1 VDQSL
6 STLGDVLTA
15 SKDLVAH
22 GVATVVVSLG
32 GDGALLV
39 SESVVA
45 HAVTPVSC
53 PLSTVG
59 AGDALLAGYLYATG
73 SGSSAVEALC
83 TGVAWGAAAVS
94 LPGSRMP
101 TPADVAGIQVSVTT
115 EPDLNLDLKN

>member
-1 VDQSL
+1 
-6 STLGDVLTA
+6 
-15 SKDLVAH
+15 
-22 GVATVVVSLG
+22 VVSLG

-39 SESVVA
+39 TPSVTA
-45 HAVTPVSC
+45 HAVAPVSS

-73 SGSSAVEALC
+73 SGSTPVDALC

-101 TPADVAGIQVSVTT
+101 SPADVADIQVSVTT
-115 EPDLNLDLKN
+115 EPDLTLPLKR